1 MLFKRLV
8 RKKTLEF
15 FDVIDDELTV
25 AEESWNSK
33 LIPSTI
39 NTNPLLRFLLLR
51 SRFSKGRIS

>member
-39 NTNPLLRFLLLR
+39 NTNLY
-51 SRFSKGRIS
+51 